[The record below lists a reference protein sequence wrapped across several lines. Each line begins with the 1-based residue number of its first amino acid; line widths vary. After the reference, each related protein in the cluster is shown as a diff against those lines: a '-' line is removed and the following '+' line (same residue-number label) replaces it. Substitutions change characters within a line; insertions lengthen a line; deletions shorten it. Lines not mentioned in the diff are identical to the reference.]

1 MTDPDNSYWSSN
13 SDLATP
19 HRAEVLQQALD
30 ATMKSRNSTYGAP
43 YPNLLLAAE
52 LKQAYN
58 AAANGKYS
66 PAHDDAIHAVLSKIA
81 RIATGATGHTDNY
94 VDGAAYMAI
103 AAECQVIGANN
114 AALVLEN
121 RVAAASQMM
130 EQEAAAVAALK
141 DIGLIVDDPINRDTA
156 LPATP
161 EPERVVEPHAPQPR
175 PAIIPV
181 IDSDSPAQAFSDAK
195 HTFRLGSLVSF
206 GPNTY
211 PGPDGAIEE
220 PLWTIIRIQNNEF
233 GEFVSQHQRNGQQYH
248 GLARHIHKV
257 VRY

>member
-30 ATMKSRNSTYGAP
+30 AAMKSRNSTYGAP
-43 YPNLLLAAE
+43 YPNLSLAAE

-121 RVAAASQMM
+121 RVAAASQDPY
-130 EQEAAAVAALK
+130 EKVF
-141 DIGLIVDDPINRDTA
+141 GIVVEDPINATTA
-156 LPATP
+156 LPP
-161 EPERVVEPHAPQPR
+161 EPERVVEPHVPQPR

-181 IDSDSPAQAFSDAK
+181 IDPDSPAQAFSDAK

-248 GLARHIHKV
+248 GLACHIHKV